1 MDEIKCEHCIRL
13 CYIISVVCSAF
24 CFVFTL
30 SKVQALFA
38 LIAALSSFVS
48 LGIYLVFHRKENIIA
63 YTSIVFIIVCT
74 IQLGFYL
81 SRLWNL
87 ESTKI
92 VRKKNGRNLQLLNLP

>member
-1 MDEIKCEHCIRL
+1 MDKVKCEHYIRL
-13 CYIISVVCSAF
+13 CYIVSIISCAF

-30 SKVQALFA
+30 SKFQALFA

-81 SRLWNL
+81 SRL
-87 ESTKI
+87 
-92 VRKKNGRNLQLLNLP
+92 